1 MEAPIGLAHRT
12 PPPNRF
18 SRPNRLAP
26 RRRARAGGPNP
37 NVNGITLTLPGQRQ
51 LLDLSPLSTDMR
63 QSHRPATKRKL
74 RNQDPMRKKIC

>member
-1 MEAPIGLAHRT
+1 MAAPIGLAHRN

-26 RRRARAGGPNP
+26 RRRALAGGTNP
-37 NVNGITLTLPGQRQ
+37 NVNGITLPLLGQRQ

-63 QSHRPATKRKL
+63 QSHQPATKRKL
-74 RNQDPMRKKIC
+74 RNQDPMGKKFC